1 MNIKF
6 KSLLLIASLGGSLLA
21 PLPPAS
27 LAATNA
33 PVEKTEVAT
42 RLSKT
47 DKLLFSIQEDPIKSL
62 PASDVFVN
70 AQGDISFPVS
80 RGFDDSIVVAAA
92 GRTLGEVKNDIK
104 TRLEATYYKS
114 ATVSLTIKSQ
124 NVKQGSILFI
134 GNTVRVNTLPLN
146 PNETHTNFEAVTKAG
161 PTEFANLKK
170 VRLSRI
176 DPVTGKRNPFPR
188 PIDLDKI
195 KKGDTTDD
203 IPLQDGDRIEIPEK
217 FLNF

>member
-1 MNIKF
+1 MHIKA
-6 KSLLLIASLGGSLLA
+6 LLWIASLAGVF
-21 PLPPAS
+21 
-27 LAATNA
+27 LAAPSFAAA
-33 PVEKTEVAT
+33 PAAADKTEAST

-47 DKLLFSIQEDPIKSL
+47 DKLLFSIAEDPVKSL

-80 RGFDDSIVVAAA
+80 RGFDDSIVIAAA
-92 GRTLGEVKNDIK
+92 GRTVGEVKNDIK
-104 TRLEATYYKS
+104 AKLEATYYKS
-114 ATVSLTIKSQ
+114 ATISLTVKSQ
-124 NVKQGSILFI
+124 SVKTGSILFI
-134 GNTVRVNTLPLN
+134 GSTVRVNTLPLN
-146 PNETHTNFEAVTKAG
+146 PNETMTIFEAVTKAG

-176 DPVTGKRNPFPR
+176 DPATGKRNPFPR
-188 PIDLDKI
+188 LIDLDKI

-217 FLNF
+217 FFNF